1 MTTRILFAIALLAAP
16 NGVVAAKPE
25 SLTLKPSSAWQVDY
39 AEDRC
44 RLGRQ
49 FGIGD
54 QQTLLFMDRYGPEE
68 YFRLTVSGK
77 LMKTSSVAP
86 TAEIQFG
93 PSEAA
98 QQLEFLPGNLAGQ
111 PAFVFVSRV
120 RVAPPSALEFEAI
133 KRDPQQAWDA
143 IQPINDDR
151 KKAIKFFR
159 VGKPLRA
166 DVILETGSMRAPLAA
181 LDSCIDNLLT
191 TWGIDVARHKTM
203 TRPVKSL
210 SPPEKWVVSSD
221 YPMKMLMQG
230 QPAIVE
236 FRLSVNAEGAPV
248 SCHIQSTTRPK
259 EFDEAVCGSLMK
271 RARFAPALDAEA
283 KPIASFYRNTVRFA
297 IPRY

>member
-1 MTTRILFAIALLAAP
+1 MTTRIFLTIALFAMP
-16 NGVVAAKPE
+16 NTAIAAKPE
-25 SLTLKPSSAWQVDY
+25 PLTLKPSSAWHVDY

-49 FGIGD
+49 FGVGE

-77 LMKTSSVAP
+77 LIEASSAAP
-86 TAEIQFG
+86 KAKIQFG
-93 PSEAA
+93 PSEAE
-98 QQLEFLPGNLAGQ
+98 QELEFLLGNLGNK
-111 PAFVFVSRV
+111 PAFVFVNRA
-120 RVAPPSALEFEAI
+120 RVAPPSASELDAI
-133 KRDPQQAWDA
+133 NRQPEQAWA
-143 IQPINDDR
+143 AVQPISDDR

-159 VGKPLRA
+159 VGKPLGTE
-166 DVILETGSMRAPLAA
+166 VILETGSMRAPLAA

-191 TWGIDVARHKTM
+191 TWGIDVAKHKTLM
-203 TRPVKSL
+203 RPVKSL

-221 YPMKMLMQG
+221 YPMKMLMKG

-236 FRLSVNAEGAPV
+236 FRLNVSPDGTPV

-283 KPIASFYRNTVRFA
+283 KPMASYYRNTVRFA